1 MRLRQLRS
9 ALHDFCEEA
18 AWQLASDAGNGH
30 EMPFEVVAGGRRDSP
45 LYCYRPLTGDFIR
58 ERTGA
63 LALLPTHLPAA
74 HALVVAGRL
83 DAYLDAQGVRGLE
96 PSRERAEAAL
106 HCFLARVFQDSTD
119 FVFHEQRFDAAFRE
133 LESVIGDGRS
143 ESACVVAL
151 NGVELESDEVALGD
165 GLSLARGDAFAEAPD
180 EARWDRVDGRPNT
193 LAVLRWEP
201 IAGHPAPLGEV
212 RERLRRLLTGLRL
225 YDAAAVTLAPL
236 AWTRTAGGPWQPVAL
251 GPSPGPETA
260 VFIAAEHED
269 ELRAFLSLVARRTP
283 RGGETAWA
291 LRRFD
296 VSFERA
302 DPAEALTEVLLALRA
317 LLEPEGPRSGRL
329 AGRVAALC
337 AVAEDRARLAE
348 RVAHSASLERA
359 IVAGLHVDAQL
370 DRVTAELTGHLRA
383 LLRDV
388 LCGHLD
394 PDLRTLADSILAQ
407 EDVAEQAGI
416 ASPRS

>member
-18 AWQLASDAGNGH
+18 AWQLASDAGDGH
-30 EMPFEVVAGGRRDSP
+30 EVPFEVVAGGRRGSP

-63 LALLPTHLPAA
+63 LALLPSHLPAA
-74 HALVVAGRL
+74 HALVAAGRI
-83 DAYLDAQGVRGLE
+83 DDYLEAQGLRGLA
-96 PSRERAEAAL
+96 PGRERAEAAL
-106 HCFLARVFQDSTD
+106 HCFLARVFEDSTD
-119 FVFHEQRFDAAFRE
+119 FVFHEERFDQAFRE
-133 LESVIGDGRS
+133 LSSVVGDGRS

-151 NGVELESDEVALGD
+151 LGVELESDEVKLGD
-165 GLSLARGDAFAEAPD
+165 GLALARGDAFAEAPD
-180 EARWDRVDGRPNT
+180 ESRWDPSDGSPRT
-193 LAVLRWEP
+193 LVVLRWEP
-201 IAGHPAPLGEV
+201 IAGDPAPLGEV
-212 RERLRRLLTGLRL
+212 RERLRRLVRGLRL

-251 GPSPGPETA
+251 GPSPAPETA
-260 VFIAAEHED
+260 LLVRADQED

-296 VSFERA
+296 LSFERA
-302 DPAEALTEVLLALRA
+302 DPAESLTEILLALRA
-317 LLEPEGPRSGRL
+317 LLEPEGPQSGRL

-348 RVAHSASLERA
+348 RVAHAASLERA
-359 IVAGLHVDAQL
+359 IVGGLHIDPGL

-383 LLRDV
+383 LLRDL

-394 PDLRTLADSILAQ
+394 PDVRTLADSILAQ
-407 EDVAEQAGI
+407 EGVAQAERVG
-416 ASPRS
+416 